1 MRTYLICLCLL
12 FVLCSCNKKSVLP
25 EKYNFLLGKWRC
37 IDCNDPTTVEI
48 GKRSLTIN
56 PLNHRKDGI
65 FYHNIHEEID
75 IDGNSF
81 ICLRGSYESEKWK
94 FISIYTLLNN
104 SHLTDTIKLRA
115 GYADFYFQSS
125 FYLVKN

>member
-56 PLNHRKDGI
+56 SLNYRRDKI
-65 FYHNIHEEID
+65 WYNISESSYYNTVVIYLNGDTDNPRYASID
-75 IDGNSF
+75 LHGNS
-81 ICLRGSYESEKWK
+81 
-94 FISIYTLLNN
+94 IY
-104 SHLTDTIKLRA
+104 SGDTIILFNCIENYDFRSVMKLVR
-115 GYADFYFQSS
+115 Y
-125 FYLVKN
+125 

>member
-1 MRTYLICLCLL
+1 MRTYLICLCLLL

-56 PLNHRKDGI
+56 SLNYRRDKI
-65 FYHNIHEEID
+65 WYNISESSYYNTVVIYLNGDTDNPRYASID
-75 IDGNSF
+75 LHGNS
-81 ICLRGSYESEKWK
+81 
-94 FISIYTLLNN
+94 IY
-104 SHLTDTIKLRA
+104 SGDTIILFNCIENYDLRSVMKLVR
-115 GYADFYFQSS
+115 Y
-125 FYLVKN
+125 

>member
-56 PLNHRKDGI
+56 SLNYRRDKI
-65 FYHNIHEEID
+65 WYNISESSYYNTVVIYLNGDTDNPRYASID
-75 IDGNSF
+75 LHGNS
-81 ICLRGSYESEKWK
+81 
-94 FISIYTLLNN
+94 IY
-104 SHLTDTIKLRA
+104 SGDTIILFNCIENHDLRSVMKLVR
-115 GYADFYFQSS
+115 Y
-125 FYLVKN
+125 

>member
-56 PLNHRKDGI
+56 SLNYRRDKI
-65 FYHNIHEEID
+65 WYNISESSYYNTVVIYLNGDTDNPRYASID
-75 IDGNSF
+75 LHGNS
-81 ICLRGSYESEKWK
+81 
-94 FISIYTLLNN
+94 IY
-104 SHLTDTIKLRA
+104 SGDTIILFNCIENYDLRSVMKLVR
-115 GYADFYFQSS
+115 Y
-125 FYLVKN
+125 